1 MNIKINSRT
10 AAILTILFG
19 YILLQFIWWEV
30 LLVKQSTAIMGEQ
43 QKLLELSIS
52 RELELSAKIE
62 QLHHKHRTQTIM
74 IVCEGT
80 VFLLLLLFGMY
91 KVKKAIDREADLK
104 QQQENFF
111 LSITHELKTPIA
123 ATKLQLQTILK
134 QKLPESKQQE
144 ILQAAL
150 QENDR
155 LNKLIDNVLLA
166 SRVDSADYRFNPS
179 KENLSELMQ
188 QIADRYYAKALQE
201 SSLHLNLQQ
210 NVFSRIDAQTFPS
223 IITNLIDNAFKYT
236 GPSKQIHLSLAQKNG
251 QITIQVA
258 DNGFGISEEDRG
270 KIFERFYRVGNENT
284 RQTKGTGLGL
294 YIVQSIVQ
302 KHGGQISVHA
312 NQEKGTVFE
321 ISLNA
326 A

>member
-1 MNIKINSRT
+1 
-10 AAILTILFG
+10 
-19 YILLQFIWWEV
+19 
-30 LLVKQSTAIMGEQ
+30 
-43 QKLLELSIS
+43 
-52 RELELSAKIE
+52 
-62 QLHHKHRTQTIM
+62 
-74 IVCEGT
+74 
-80 VFLLLLLFGMY
+80 
-91 KVKKAIDREADLK
+91 
-104 QQQENFF
+104 
-111 LSITHELKTPIA
+111 
-123 ATKLQLQTILK
+123 
-134 QKLPESKQQE
+134 
-144 ILQAAL
+144 
-150 QENDR
+150 
-155 LNKLIDNVLLA
+155 
-166 SRVDSADYRFNPS
+166 
-179 KENLSELMQ
+179 MQ

-201 SSLHLNLQQ
+201 SSLNLNLQQ

-258 DNGFGISEEDRG
+258 DNGFGISAEDRG